1 MEFNEIAKTQIEA
14 LYMPQSIDGFDD
26 FHKHLEDSI
35 KSFIRA
41 KKNRY
46 GFPKIFD
53 VADIEQEER
62 EVIKWREKIERQ
74 NKAIN
79 KTFKSTKS
87 LTI

>member
-14 LYMPQSIDGFDD
+14 LYMPQSSDDFDD
-26 FHKHLEDSI
+26 FRKDLEDSI

-46 GFPKIFD
+46 GFPRIFD
-53 VADIEQEER
+53 VADVEQEER
-62 EVIKWREKIERQ
+62 EVIEWREK
-74 NKAIN
+74 NKATN

>member
-1 MEFNEIAKTQIEA
+1 MAKTQIEA
-14 LYMPQSIDGFDD
+14 LYMPQPSDGFDD
-26 FHKHLEDSI
+26 FREHLEESI

-62 EVIKWREKIERQ
+62 KVIEWREKNRASKQSYKQ
-74 NKAIN
+74 N
-79 KTFKSTKS
+79 
-87 LTI
+87 L

>member
-1 MEFNEIAKTQIEA
+1 
-14 LYMPQSIDGFDD
+14 MPQSSDDFDD
-26 FHKHLEDSI
+26 FRKDLEDSI

-79 KTFKSTKS
+79 KTFKSKKS